1 MNHLSFAVL
10 GTFQL
15 LCLIFFP
22 SGYAEAQYGRQG
34 WRQQDAIDIVVGGE
48 FGLHLI
54 SGKTADESTAAMVHN
69 RQGYENNKLNYR
81 FGLNYYLGLSPSLS
95 IKAGL
100 RYANPGFAT
109 SPVEAFDPT
118 QDINTVV
125 KHFEPFGSEYR
136 YEYQMFEFPLG
147 VKYTLIN
154 SVCEPYFEAGIS
166 PAVYWRTL
174 VQQRSYGGGTSF
186 TEIEEQINRVNFI
199 GFLSVGGN
207 LNLTQSL
214 SGFTQL
220 IGRYQL
226 NNLRKGPVQ
235 ERILG
240 LGLEMG
246 LRYYL

>member
-1 MNHLSFAVL
+1 MKNLSFSLFGSVI
-10 GTFQL
+10 FL
-15 LCLIFFP
+15 LLSSASDLC
-22 SGYAEAQYGRQG
+22 AQYGRSG
-34 WRQQDAIDIVVGGE
+34 WRQQDAFDVVVGGD
-48 FGLHLI
+48 FGFHLI
-54 SGKTADESTAAMVHN
+54 SGNTADEAAAAMISN

-81 FGLNYYLGLSPSLS
+81 LGFNYYLGLSPSLA
-95 IKAGL
+95 IKAGA
-100 RYANPGFAT
+100 RYANPGFTT
-109 SPVEAFDPT
+109 SPVESFDPA
-118 QDINTVV
+118 QDINTVG
-125 KHFEPFGSEYR
+125 KEFEPFGSEYR

-154 SVCEPYFEAGIS
+154 SICEPYFEAGIS
-166 PAVYWRTL
+166 PAIYWRTV
-174 VQQRSYGGGTSF
+174 VQQRSYEGGTSV
-186 TEIEEQINRVNFI
+186 TEVRESMNRLNFI

-226 NNLRKGPVQ
+226 NSLRKGPVQ
-235 ERILG
+235 ERVLG

>member
-1 MNHLSFAVL
+1 MKNLSFPL
-10 GTFQL
+10 FGIITL
-15 LCLIFFP
+15 LFLSSASDLC
-22 SGYAEAQYGRQG
+22 AQYGRSG
-34 WRQQDAIDIVVGGE
+34 WRQQDAFDVVVGGD
-48 FGLHLI
+48 FGFHLI
-54 SGKTADESTAAMVHN
+54 SGNTADEAAAPMISN

-81 FGLNYYLGLSPSLS
+81 LGFNYYLGLSPSLA
-95 IKAGL
+95 IKAGA
-100 RYANPGFAT
+100 RYANPGFTT
-109 SPVEAFDPT
+109 SPVESFDPA
-118 QDINTVV
+118 QDINTVG
-125 KHFEPFGSEYR
+125 KEFEPFGSEYR
-136 YEYQMFEFPLG
+136 YEYQMFEFPVG

-154 SVCEPYFEAGIS
+154 SICEPYFEVGIS
-166 PAVYWRTL
+166 PAIYWRTL
-174 VQQRSYGGGTSF
+174 VQQRSYEGGTSV
-186 TEIEEQINRVNFI
+186 TEVRESMNRLNFI

-235 ERILG
+235 ERLLG